1 MLTGWV
7 KGGNIILFGF
17 ILIVDF
23 RKFNYLKCDRS
34 SSQPANCQLW
44 EISLLPKF
52 NQFQIRRT
60 IKGDALNPQII
71 ILLVNNPL
79 SIILSDSTTGI
90 FQRNPQQLNWIL
102 Y

>member
-1 MLTGWV
+1 MRFLTADLMLTGWV

-17 ILIVDF
+17 ILILDLG
-23 RKFNYLKCDRS
+23 KFNYLKCDRS

-44 EISLLPKF
+44 EIGLLPKF

-71 ILLVNNPL
+71 ILLVNSHNKMV
-79 SIILSDSTTGI
+79 
-90 FQRNPQQLNWIL
+90 
-102 Y
+102 